1 MKIDDCYQLGY
12 ITKTHGTK
20 GEVTAFFD
28 VDFPED
34 YQDLE
39 SVFLLQGGKLV
50 PFFIEGIDM
59 QQKGRFI
66 IAFEDVKTVMEAEKL
81 KGSELYLPL
90 SALPELEQDQFYF
103 HEIIGYKVHDAEAG
117 ELGTVREIFAMPT
130 QDLIAMDYN
139 GTEVLIPIMD
149 DIVEKADKETK
160 TLFVNLPEG
169 LLDVYLNPGAPDDAD
184 EEEES

>member
-1 MKIDDCYQLGY
+1 MSYPRR
-12 ITKTHGTK
+12 TPRA
-20 GEVTAFFD
+20 GESRRCSRHDPATRS
-28 VDFPED
+28 P
-34 YQDLE
+34 
-39 SVFLLQGGKLV
+39 
-50 PFFIEGIDM
+50 
-59 QQKGRFI
+59 
-66 IAFEDVKTVMEAEKL
+66 
-81 KGSELYLPL
+81 

-160 TLFVNLPEG
+160 TLYVNLPEG
-169 LLDVYLNPGAPDDAD
+169 LLEVYTNPGAPDDAD
-184 EEEES
+184 EEEDLA